1 MEWFAEYGLFL
12 AKGVT
17 GVILLALLL
26 RLISRSRQDGEGL
39 QAGYLDVEAL
49 NDRYQAEAD
58 GLRTLVW
65 DDAAWKAERKQRKA
79 KTKADKSAAKAAL
92 KAAKIDAA
100 KADASEENGKPAANT
115 QRARVYVLQFS
126 GDMAASAVTHLRQEI
141 SALLAVADA
150 GRDEVVLL
158 LESPG
163 GVVHGYGLAA
173 SQLARIRDAGLSLT
187 ICVDKVAASGGYMMA
202 CLANRLLAAPFAIIG
217 SIGVVAQIP
226 NFHRLLKKND
236 IDVELMTA
244 GQYKR
249 TLTLLGEN
257 TEAGRQKFQHDIDET
272 HLLFKSFVQQWRPQV
287 DIDVVATGEH
297 WFASQALPLQLVDAL
312 QTSDDYLR
320 QRAKEADLFALHW
333 RQRKT
338 LGQKLG
344 LVAEESAERVLTRWW
359 QRATQERWY

>member
-12 AKGVT
+12 AKGLT
-17 GVILLALLL
+17 GVVLIALLL
-26 RLISRSRQDGEGL
+26 RLLARSRQDGEGL

-79 KTKADKSAAKAAL
+79 KAKADKAAARVAVKAASS
-92 KAAKIDAA
+92 DATSA
-100 KADASEENGKPAANT
+100 VSA
-115 QRARVYVLQFS
+115 QRPRVYILQFS
-126 GDMAASAVTHLRQEI
+126 GDMAASAVTHLRQEV
-141 SALLAVADA
+141 SALLAVAEA

-257 TEAGRQKFQHDIDET
+257 TDAGRQKFQQDIDET
-272 HLLFKSFVQQWRPQV
+272 HQLFKGFVQQWRPQV
-287 DIDVVATGEH
+287 DISVVATGEH
-297 WFASQALPLQLVDAL
+297 WFASQALPLQLVDGL

-320 QRAKEADLFALHW
+320 QRAKDADLFALHW

-344 LVAEESAERVLTRWW
+344 LVAEESAERVLMRWW

>member
-1 MEWFAEYGLFL
+1 MEWLSAYGLFL
-12 AKGVT
+12 AKGIT
-17 GVILLALLL
+17 GVILLAILL
-26 RLISRSRQDGEGL
+26 RLIARSKQEGEGL

-65 DDAAWKAERKQRKA
+65 DDAAWKAERKLRKA
-79 KTKADKSAAKAAL
+79 KAKADKAAL
-92 KAAKIDAA
+92 KAAVAEP
-100 KADASEENGKPAANT
+100 ADQST
-115 QRARVYVLQFS
+115 LRARVYVLQFS
-126 GDMAASAVTHLRQEI
+126 GDMAASAVAHLRQEI
-141 SALLAVADA
+141 SALLAVAVP
-150 GRDEVVLL
+150 GRDEVVVL

-173 SQLARIRDAGLSLT
+173 SQLARVRDAGVSLT

-202 CLANRLLAAPFAIIG
+202 CLANRLLAAPFAIVG

-257 TEAGRQKFQHDIDET
+257 TEAGREKFQQDIDET
-272 HLLFKSFVQQWRPQV
+272 HQLFKNFVQQWRPQV
-287 DIDVVATGEH
+287 DIEVVATGEH
-297 WFASQALPLQLVDAL
+297 WFATQAIELKLVDTL

-320 QRAKEADLFALHW
+320 HRATNADLFALHW

-344 LVAEESAERVLTRWW
+344 LAAEESADRVLTRWW
-359 QRATQERWY
+359 QRATQARWH

>member
-1 MEWFAEYGLFL
+1 MEWLSAYGLFL
-12 AKGVT
+12 AKGLT
-17 GVILLALLL
+17 GVILLAILV
-26 RLISRSRQDGEGL
+26 RLITRSKAEGEGL

-65 DDAAWKAERKQRKA
+65 DDAAWKQERKARKA
-79 KTKADKSAAKAAL
+79 KAKADKAAQKAAASSAA
-92 KAAKIDAA
+92 DAT
-100 KADASEENGKPAANT
+100 SQKP
-115 QRARVYVLQFS
+115 RVFVLQFS
-126 GDMAASAVTHLRQEI
+126 GDLAASAVSHLRQEI
-141 SALLAVADA
+141 SALLAVAVP

-173 SQLARIRDAGLSLT
+173 SQLARIREAGVALT

-202 CLANRLLAAPFAIIG
+202 CLANRLLAAPFAIVG

-244 GQYKR
+244 GEYKR

-257 TEAGRQKFQHDIDET
+257 TDAGRAKFQQDIDET
-272 HLLFKSFVQQWRPQV
+272 HRLFKNFVQQWRPQV

-297 WFASQALPLQLVDAL
+297 WFATQAIDLKLVDAL

-320 QRAKEADLFALHW
+320 HRANEADLFALHW

-344 LVAEESAERVLTRWW
+344 LAAEESADRVITRWW
-359 QRATQERWY
+359 QRATQTRWH

>member
-26 RLISRSRQDGEGL
+26 RLIARSRQEGEGL

-65 DDAAWKAERKQRKA
+65 DDAAWKAERKQRKVKA
-79 KTKADKSAAKAAL
+79 KADKAAAKAAL
-92 KAAKIDAA
+92 KATKTNAV
-100 KADASEENGKPAANT
+100 KAEDDSESPSDSPAS
-115 QRARVYVLQFS
+115 RSRVYVLQFS

-141 SALLAVADA
+141 SALLAVAVA

-257 TEAGRQKFQHDIDET
+257 TEAGRQKFQQDIDET
-272 HLLFKSFVQQWRPQV
+272 HVLFKGFVQQWRPQV
-287 DIDVVATGEH
+287 NIEVVATGEH

-320 QRAKEADLFALHW
+320 QRAKDADLFALHW

>member
-26 RLISRSRQDGEGL
+26 RLIARSRQEGEGL

-65 DDAAWKAERKQRKA
+65 DDAAWKAERKQRKVKA
-79 KTKADKSAAKAAL
+79 KADKAAAKAAL
-92 KAAKIDAA
+92 KASKTDAA
-100 KADASEENGKPAANT
+100 KAEGDSKSPSDSPAS
-115 QRARVYVLQFS
+115 RARVYVLQFS

-141 SALLAVADA
+141 SALLAVAVA

-257 TEAGRQKFQHDIDET
+257 TEAGRQKFQQDIDET
-272 HLLFKSFVQQWRPQV
+272 HVLFKGFVQQWRPQV
-287 DIDVVATGEH
+287 DIEVVATGEH

-320 QRAKEADLFALHW
+320 QRAKDADLFALHW

>member
-17 GVILLALLL
+17 SVILLALLL
-26 RLISRSRQDGEGL
+26 RLIARSRQEGEGL

-65 DDAAWKAERKQRKA
+65 DDAAWKAERKQRKVKA
-79 KTKADKSAAKAAL
+79 KADKAAAKAAL
-92 KAAKIDAA
+92 KAGKADAA
-100 KADASEENGKPAANT
+100 KAADGSESSSEIPAS
-115 QRARVYVLQFS
+115 RARVYVLQFS

-141 SALLAVADA
+141 SALLAVAVA

-257 TEAGRQKFQHDIDET
+257 TEAGRQKFQQDIDET
-272 HLLFKSFVQQWRPQV
+272 HVLFKGFVQQWRPQV
-287 DIDVVATGEH
+287 DIEVVATGEH

-320 QRAKEADLFALHW
+320 QRARDADLFALHW

-344 LVAEESAERVLTRWW
+344 LVAEESAERMLTRWW

>member
-26 RLISRSRQDGEGL
+26 RLIARSRQEGEGL

-65 DDAAWKAERKQRKA
+65 DDAAWKAERKQRKVKA
-79 KTKADKSAAKAAL
+79 KADKAAAKAAL
-92 KAAKIDAA
+92 KATKTNAV
-100 KADASEENGKPAANT
+100 KAEDDSESPSDSPAS
-115 QRARVYVLQFS
+115 RARVYVLQFS

-141 SALLAVADA
+141 SALLAVAVA

-257 TEAGRQKFQHDIDET
+257 TEAGRQKFQQDIDET
-272 HLLFKSFVQQWRPQV
+272 HVLFKGFVQQWRPQV

-320 QRAKEADLFALHW
+320 QRARDADLFALHW

>member
-1 MEWFAEYGLFL
+1 MSWH
-12 AKGVT
+12 
-17 GVILLALLL
+17 
-26 RLISRSRQDGEGL
+26 
-39 QAGYLDVEAL
+39 
-49 NDRYQAEAD
+49 
-58 GLRTLVW
+58 
-65 DDAAWKAERKQRKA
+65 
-79 KTKADKSAAKAAL
+79 
-92 KAAKIDAA
+92 
-100 KADASEENGKPAANT
+100 AS
-115 QRARVYVLQFS
+115 
-126 GDMAASAVTHLRQEI
+126 HLRQEI
-141 SALLAVADA
+141 SALLAVAVP
-150 GRDEVVLL
+150 GRDEVVVL

-173 SQLARIRDAGLSLT
+173 SQLARVRDAGVSLT

-202 CLANRLLAAPFAIIG
+202 CLANRLLAAPFAIVG

-257 TEAGRQKFQHDIDET
+257 TEAGREKFQQDIDET
-272 HLLFKSFVQQWRPQV
+272 HQLFKNFVQQWRPQV
-287 DIDVVATGEH
+287 DIEVVATGEH
-297 WFASQALPLQLVDAL
+297 WFATQAIELKLVDAL

-320 QRAKEADLFALHW
+320 HRATDADLFALHW

-344 LVAEESAERVLTRWW
+344 LAAEESADRVLIRWW
-359 QRATQERWY
+359 QRATQARWH